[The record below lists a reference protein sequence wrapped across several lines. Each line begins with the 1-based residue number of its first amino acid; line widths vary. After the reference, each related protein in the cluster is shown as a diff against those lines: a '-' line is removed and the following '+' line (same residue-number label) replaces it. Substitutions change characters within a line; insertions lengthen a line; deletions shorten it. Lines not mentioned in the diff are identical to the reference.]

1 MIGVAASL
9 AFTLLIWL
17 LGERLADIPHA
28 ADTGA
33 SRYYWKLIEPT
44 TASRLTAWGFYLLHQ
59 VSFWALIAYAQRT
72 AGRIRPRYSNSL
84 RSANYLALGVNGFF
98 VALHLVQTHL
108 WYDGLAQDVSIWS
121 ALGSVVVMLVWVLLM
136 ENPRRGLFFGK
147 KIGFPR
153 RLTEV
158 ARRYHGYYFA
168 WAIVYTFWY
177 HPMEPPA
184 AT

>member
-1 MIGVAASL
+1 MGWSADAPVSRERAPVSAYRTLVIGVAASL

-72 AGRIRPRYSNSL
+72 AGRIRPRYTAIRCARPTTWPWGSTASSSCCTWCSPISGTTGWRRTYPSGA
-84 RSANYLALGVNGFF
+84 RSG
-98 VALHLVQTHL
+98 
-108 WYDGLAQDVSIWS
+108 
-121 ALGSVVVMLVWVLLM
+121 
-136 ENPRRGLFFGK
+136 R
-147 KIGFPR
+147 
-153 RLTEV
+153 
-158 ARRYHGYYFA
+158 
-168 WAIVYTFWY
+168 
-177 HPMEPPA
+177 
-184 AT
+184 